1 MYVRLLFAASAISL
15 LLFIA
20 GCGPKGGETADP
32 GADDAAATEPGA
44 TEPSATEPGAT
55 DPGATDPEATEP
67 EATEPSGPSD
77 TDLDVKPEE
86 VDAIPPPVPAP

>member
-32 GADDAAATEPGA
+32 GADDAAADDVAADDAAA
-44 TEPSATEPGAT
+44 TE
-55 DPGATDPEATEP
+55 PEATEP
-67 EATEPSGPSD
+67 EATEPAVTEPETTGPSD
-77 TDLDVKPEE
+77 ADLDVKPEE
-86 VDAIPPPVPAP
+86 VDAAPPPLFDE